1 VGRPTIYIP
10 NVLYLYMIWGR
21 CLEGGSVRDV
31 LVRAAASLL
40 VCAGFVSTA
49 KAENTVVVELF
60 TSQGC
65 SSCPPAD
72 KILRELRNVPGVT
85 ALTLNV
91 DYWDYLGWKDGLA
104 KPEHTSRQRAYAKS
118 LRSRR
123 VYTPQMLIDGQ
134 MDVVGSRPAEV
145 ATAVRAFLEHSDTA
159 DVELSATSGGQLS
172 LSVSPLK
179 DGKDDLYIWLVGYDY
194 DVTADIKSGE
204 NRGRKITYGNVVRE
218 WREAA
223 RWDGLTPLSLK
234 LDPPQGD
241 GGSVA
246 IVQRGKV
253 GPILGSAHLSDF

>member
-72 KILRELRNVPGVT
+72 
-85 ALTLNV
+85 
-91 DYWDYLGWKDGLA
+91 
-104 KPEHTSRQRAYAKS
+104 
-118 LRSRR
+118 
-123 VYTPQMLIDGQ
+123 YTPQMLIDGQ